1 MLCAIG
7 GHSMRSSLPILLV
20 SLDTIRT
27 FNVNNVVSMDTVYF
41 NVIYNVKYELLL
53 SILCSN
59 LSTLCRIFSTLCRI
73 LSTPCRILSTL
84 RNIIQKCDFDRS
96 LQSIT
101 VRILM

>member
-59 LSTLCRIFSTLCRI
+59 LSTLC
-73 LSTPCRILSTL
+73 
-84 RNIIQKCDFDRS
+84 NIIQKCDFDRS

>member
-41 NVIYNVKYELLL
+41 NVICNVKYELLL

-59 LSTLCRIFSTLCRI
+59 
-73 LSTPCRILSTL
+73 LSTL

>member
-41 NVIYNVKYELLL
+41 NVICNVKYELLL
-53 SILCSN
+53 SI
-59 LSTLCRIFSTLCRI
+59 LCRI

>member
-41 NVIYNVKYELLL
+41 NVICNVKYELLL

-59 LSTLCRIFSTLCRI
+59 LSTL
-73 LSTPCRILSTL
+73 CRILSTL

>member
-41 NVIYNVKYELLL
+41 NVICNVKYELLL

-59 LSTLCRIFSTLCRI
+59 LSTLCRI
-73 LSTPCRILSTL
+73 LSTPCRILSIL